1 MYDVRKEAWS
11 NLTVESEGYSKEK
24 IKVST
29 EIIFLDAQGRSGGGR
44 EVTGSGYDRQQQ
56 QHRTRK
62 EATWQICIP

>member
-29 EIIFLDAQGRSGGGR
+29 EIIFLDAQGRSGGVG
-44 EVTGSGYDRQQQ
+44 
-56 QHRTRK
+56 K
-62 EATWQICIP
+62 